1 VAFLTFEAKHLSNP
15 MSTTDM
21 NGLGKLVVGVAF
33 SGLLLGGCVS
43 KVTEKDQF
51 SGYLTNYDGLT
62 ETTSASGEP
71 VLRWVAPGFKPGNY
85 STVVFK
91 QLDLYPAPGPNDRVN
106 MKTIEQ
112 LQSYMSSNAKSVLSQ
127 RFRVVS
133 SQQQAPAGQPTLIM
147 HAAITGVSA
156 ANEGM
161 HWYEVVPVAA
171 VVGAA
176 SAASGHRDQN
186 TILYVEAD
194 MVDAATG
201 QPQVKVVRKI
211 FGKNLSNSSQSITAD
226 DFKAAL
232 KTLNSDMAVFIN
244 K

>member
-1 VAFLTFEAKHLSNP
+1 
-15 MSTTDM
+15 M

-43 KVTEKDQF
+43 KVTEKEQF
-51 SGYLTNYDGLT
+51 SGYLTNYDGLQ
-62 ETTSASGEP
+62 ETKSPSGQDT
-71 VLRWVAPGFKPGNY
+71 LRWIAPGFQAGNY
-85 STVVFK
+85 STVVFNK
-91 QLDLYPAPGPNDRVN
+91 LDLYPAPSPNDRVN
-106 MKTIEQ
+106 MQTLDQ
-112 LQSYMSSNAKSVLSQ
+112 LQSYMTSNAKSVLSQ

-133 SQQQAPAGQPTLIM
+133 SLQQAAGQPTLIM

-176 SAASGHRDQN
+176 TAATGHRDQN
-186 TILYVEAD
+186 TILYLEAD
-194 MVDAATG
+194 FVDAATG
-201 QPQVKVVRKI
+201 MPQVKVVRKI
-211 FGKNLSNSSQSITAD
+211 FGKNLSNDKQSITAE

-232 KTLNSDMAVFIN
+232 ATLNSDMSVMLS